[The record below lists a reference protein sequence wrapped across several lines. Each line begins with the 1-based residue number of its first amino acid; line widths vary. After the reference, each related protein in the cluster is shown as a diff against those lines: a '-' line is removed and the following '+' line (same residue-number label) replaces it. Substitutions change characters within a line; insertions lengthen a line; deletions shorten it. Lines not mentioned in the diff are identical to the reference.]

1 MRAECVALLYVLEWC
16 LNKQRMAH
24 GKGVEIAHLSYTY
37 FRRESSTWFH
47 ENKQILCLFTL
58 RIYFMHSVFTVSV
71 SEIFSLR
78 TYISWL
84 EDNSA
89 NVHLMGLCF

>member
-1 MRAECVALLYVLEWC
+1 MRAECVALKYVLEWC

-24 GKGVEIAHLSYTY
+24 GKGVEIAHLSDTW

-47 ENKQILCLFTL
+47 ENKQILCLFSL
-58 RIYFMHSVFTVSV
+58 QIYFMHSVFMVPV

-78 TYISWL
+78 TCISWL
-84 EDNSA
+84 EDINA
-89 NVHLMGLCF
+89 NVHLMGPCF